1 MSEEFKPLWKRVNW
15 NNTITATEEEEFG
28 ERTPLIRES
37 TAIQVDND
45 SDKISALPRQSRNI
59 STEIEKTTDEV
70 HKTIGK
76 LLVRGDDLDDMRQ
89 KAGFLII

>member
-15 NNTITATEEEEFG
+15 NNNISTTEEEECG

-45 SDKISALPRQSRNI
+45 ADKISTLPRQTRNI
-59 STEIEKTTDEV
+59 NTEIEKTTDQV
-70 HKTIGK
+70 QKNIGK

-89 KAGFLII
+89 KAGYS